1 MSRLE
6 RWVVW
11 LGAVAVIVSG
21 TGYGVLRYLMAS
33 TDEWGVAAH
42 PLEPLAL
49 KLHVL
54 SAPLLVFALGLIA
67 LRHIVAHLRQRQRD
81 GRRSGLTAVVSVLP
95 MIASGYAI
103 QVVTHERW
111 LLTLA
116 WIHGV
121 TGVAFAVGAL
131 THFVVLRRHW
141 RPAAAARANTAA
153 RSRSSSLATAPQERV
168 ETPAYETVRSSS
180 NSAMPGS

>member
-6 RWVVW
+6 RWTVW
-11 LGAVAVIVSG
+11 LSAAAVIVTG
-21 TGYGVLRYLMAS
+21 TAYGVLRYLLAS

-67 LRHIVAHLRQRQRD
+67 VRHILAHLRQGAPE
-81 GRRSGLTAVVSVLP
+81 GRRSGITAVACVLP

-103 QVVTHERW
+103 QVVTDERW
-111 LLTLA
+111 LVALA

-121 TGVAFAVGAL
+121 TGAAFALGAVI
-131 THFVVLRRHW
+131 HFVVLGRYW
-141 RPAAAARANTAA
+141 RPAAAARANTAE
-153 RSRSSSLATAPQERV
+153 RSRSRTLATAPQDRV
-168 ETPAYETVRSSS
+168 DTPWYETVRSSS